1 MDIVHTD
8 DLSDPRL
15 DDFVRLTDVAL
26 RRKLESRR
34 GLYLAEG
41 LKVIERSL
49 AAGHCPR
56 AVLLEERW
64 LADILRLLDKYHR
77 TDSGVTVFL
86 TDSGQIKSITGYR
99 IHRGAMA
106 SFERPCL
113 PCTADFMCRIEDTA
127 QKEKRRA
134 KIFVL
139 ENLVDHTNVGA
150 VFRSAAALGVDG
162 ILVTPSCA
170 DPLYRRSVKVS
181 MGNVFHIPW
190 TRIEKWPQEI
200 KMLEER
206 GWITASLALRAD
218 ALSLRDFASLPEV
231 CGPGA
236 KIALILGTEGDG
248 LSQTTIARSRYSV
261 VIPMYDGVDSLNVA
275 AAGALAAWELQ

>member
-56 AVLLEERW
+56 AV
-64 LADILRLLDKYHR
+64 
-77 TDSGVTVFL
+77 FL

-113 PCTADFMCRIEDTA
+113 PGTADFLCRIEDTA
-127 QKEKRRA
+127 RKEKRRA

-231 CGPGA
+231 CASGA